1 MGICSAL
8 FGAAL
13 LSTALAIQC
22 LAQGTQAKENASQY
36 YAHGQLSQGD
46 SIGADFLGKYL
57 PIQGGAVYSDEYV
70 FVEVALFAPAAAK
83 PGAKTDIE
91 WNHFKLKVN
100 GQSLTAQPP
109 GMVTLE
115 GNFPEMVARPQVIL
129 DGGAG
134 NGQIE
139 VGGTERKPRFPGDD
153 PSNTPQPVP
162 RASTDASDGQVAQNA
177 PDPGSAVK
185 AAVLPEG
192 AHTLPVSGY
201 LCFVFEGKL
210 KKIKHAEL
218 EYAGPLGKATL
229 TLR

>member
-1 MGICSAL
+1 MGLCSAR
-8 FGAAL
+8 FSAAL
-13 LSTALAIQC
+13 LSTALALQC
-22 LAQGTQAKENASQY
+22 LAQGTKAKENASQY
-36 YAHGQLSQGD
+36 YAHEQLSQGD

-70 FVEVALFAPAAAK
+70 FVEVALFAPAGVK
-83 PGAKTDIE
+83 LGTKTDIE
-91 WNHFKLKVN
+91 WSHFKLKVN

-153 PSNTPQPVP
+153 PSHTPRSVP
-162 RASTDASDGQVAQNA
+162 RASTDASDGQVAPNT
-177 PDPGSAVK
+177 PDAGGAVK

-201 LCFVFEGKL
+201 LYFVFEGKL

-218 EYAGPLGKATL
+218 EYAGPLGKASL